1 MRGGAMRTA
10 AISVLFASL
19 FVLLPTRAP
28 LALTVEKTSLEKL
41 VRDSHLIIMGEVVS
55 SRSVWE
61 GKNIFTYIR
70 VRISERL
77 KGEHVRSEVSVK
89 QLGGTVGTV
98 SEIVDGSPTFRAGE
112 EVILFLVAW
121 KDAYWVHSIVLG
133 KFSILEEEGERYAMN
148 DLRNI
153 GLVDPIS
160 KREITRVDEKI
171 SRIPV
176 DTFLAEVRSVI
187 ER

>member
-1 MRGGAMRTA
+1 MRA
-10 AISVLFASL
+10 AVIGVLFASL
-19 FVLLPTRAP
+19 FLLLPTRAP
-28 LALTVEKTSLEKL
+28 LALTVEKASLEKL
-41 VRDSHLIIMGEVVS
+41 VRDSHLIVTGKVVS

-61 GKNIFTYIR
+61 GRNIFTYIR
-70 VRISERL
+70 IRVSERL
-77 KGEHVRSEVSVK
+77 KGEHVGGEVTVK

-98 SEIVDGSPTFRAGE
+98 SEIVDGSPTFRVGE

-133 KFSILEEEGERYAMN
+133 KFSILEEEDERYAMN

-160 KREITRVDEKI
+160 KREITGVDEKM

-176 DTFLAEVRSVI
+176 ETFLAEVRSVI
-187 ER
+187 AR